1 MGFQR
6 VNVILVERVDIR
18 GAFTG
23 QKTSIERIEAVFY
36 MGWKIIIGG
45 DSHPI
50 SGEGIPQSY
59 PTYFIFVFVCH
70 DRSPSVRETLRIGG
84 KTYQLTILVGQVTI
98 VDQYVTYRNSGGF
111 DGIQVIQDFC
121 FINIEMVMFPG
132 TPSQIVQSLKIV
144 LFRALLQGRYVP
156 VGYQGFVSLPEYLI
170 NVAGTLN
177 QCYRYFVF
185 EPVGSQCRYI

>member
-23 QKTSIERIEAVFY
+23 QKTSIERIEAVFTWV
-36 MGWKIIIGG
+36 GK
-45 DSHPI
+45 SL
-50 SGEGIPQSY
+50 SGRFPSNIRRGHTTIY

-84 KTYQLTILVGQVTI
+84 KTCQLTILVGQVTI

-144 LFRALLQGRYVP
+144 LSVRFCRADTFRSDIR
-156 VGYQGFVSLPEYLI
+156 VS
-170 NVAGTLN
+170 
-177 QCYRYFVF
+177 
-185 EPVGSQCRYI
+185 